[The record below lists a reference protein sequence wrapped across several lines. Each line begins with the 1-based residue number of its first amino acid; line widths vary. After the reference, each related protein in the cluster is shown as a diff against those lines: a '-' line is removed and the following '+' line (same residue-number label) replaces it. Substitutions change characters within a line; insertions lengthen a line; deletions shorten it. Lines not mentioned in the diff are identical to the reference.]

1 MEQPSA
7 LKLEH
12 FPQELSTCTN
22 ALHFVNFY
30 FTNSKQ
36 FVVFDYAFF
45 SRGRQ
50 IAKISRFLQSVS
62 TDR

>member
-36 FVVFDYAFF
+36 FDVFDNNDGFF
-45 SRGRQ
+45 FL
-50 IAKISRFLQSVS
+50 AKISRFLQSVS